1 MTDESAAAD
10 NTESRIELD
19 RIYLKDV
26 SFESPQ
32 TPKLFTVPED
42 WQPKMNLHLETE
54 AMRVDDER
62 YEVALRVTVTASDG
76 ETTVFLVELKQAG
89 LFRLRG
95 FDDKSRNHVLA
106 TACPNM
112 LFPFARENLD
122 HLVQKGGMP
131 QLLLQPINF
140 EALQAQQAARQAN
153 PSTGGGDGAAAD
165 SASGNGAAGDR

>member
-1 MTDESAAAD
+1 MTDESTAD
-10 NTESRIELD
+10 SSQGRIQLE

-32 TPKLFTVPED
+32 APTIFTDPD
-42 WQPKMNLHLETE
+42 NWQPKMNLHLETE
-54 AMRVDDER
+54 AKGVDDER
-62 YEVALRVTVTASDG
+62 YEVALTVTVTATDT

-89 LFRLRG
+89 LFRISG
-95 FDDKSRNHVLA
+95 FDDKTRNHVLG

-153 PSTGGGDGAAAD
+153 PSTGTGDGAAAET
-165 SASGNGAAGDR
+165 SPGNGAADDR